1 MKNDVLIIGGGVI
14 GSSLAYFLSSNKDF
28 HGKITV
34 IEKDPSYKNC
44 SSSLSVGG
52 IRHQFST
59 PENIQISLFGTEFFK
74 NIDDYL
80 RIDEPISLYFRENGY
95 LFLGTEHGKE
105 SMTRNLQMQNQLG
118 SEGVFL
124 NKKDLNQK
132 FPWLNTED
140 IIGGNFGMK
149 GEGWIDPFTL
159 LQAFKRKAQN
169 SGVKYLKTAV
179 IGFKKNG
186 NTISDVILEDGSNIS
201 TRYVVNAAG
210 CNASIVNE
218 YAGIRESPVESRKRQ
233 VHVFRCKEH
242 LPNAPMVIDPSGVY
256 FRPEGKQ
263 FICGRSPDPE
273 IDKECYNYDLDF
285 SQFEDEIWP
294 VLAHRVP
301 IFEAIRR
308 EHSWA
313 GHYAY
318 NTIDQNAI
326 IGFHPEVNNLIM
338 ANGFSGHGLQQ
349 APAVG
354 RGITELLVEGQYQTI
369 DLSVFSFE
377 RFNAG
382 KLIRETEIV

>member
-124 NKKDLNQK
+124 NNKDLNQK